1 MSCLPPLDDPD
12 WSATATPTVWQLGA
26 HECESRDA
34 NVHLC
39 AASTNKTSWPLA
51 SSAGLSSVMLKKSG
65 NSLFGSRFLMAS
77 WRSYQRHGE
86 YSSPR

>member
-1 MSCLPPLDDPD
+1 MDSFVRGGSAVWSNFWSKLFWSNFWSNFWSV

-39 AASTNKTSWPLA
+39 AASTNSTS
-51 SSAGLSSVMLKKSG
+51 
-65 NSLFGSRFLMAS
+65 
-77 WRSYQRHGE
+77 
-86 YSSPR
+86 

>member
-1 MSCLPPLDDPD
+1 M
-12 WSATATPTVWQLGA
+12 GA

-77 WRSYQRHGE
+77 
-86 YSSPR
+86 